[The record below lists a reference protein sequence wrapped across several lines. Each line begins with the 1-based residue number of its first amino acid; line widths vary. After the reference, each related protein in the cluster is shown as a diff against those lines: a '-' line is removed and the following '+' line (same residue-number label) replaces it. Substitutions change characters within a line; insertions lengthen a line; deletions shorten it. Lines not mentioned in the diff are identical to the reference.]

1 VQPDKTYF
9 FTGLFELRTAV
20 DDDCPS
26 PMDSLD
32 VERVFVD
39 EVSKKIGR
47 RAVKAVQKIL
57 FLWYDSNTQ
66 SELVSHQ

>member
-9 FTGLFELRTAV
+9 FTGQFELRSAV
-20 DDDCPS
+20 DDDYPS

-39 EVSKKIGR
+39 EVSKKLGDER
-47 RAVKAVQKIL
+47 QRQSKEDL
-57 FLWYDSNTQ
+57 FYGTIPIHK
-66 SELVSHQ
+66 VSW